1 MPTNF
6 IDQEQKEFERFYKT
20 SLLWIKLRP
29 ILKRVSIGLFLVTDT
44 LLLLFFVWSFLDFG
58 VWDFYTDRAQVG
70 AIVEGSTDLH
80 EISEERAATGITA
93 GEVGVL
99 AHTDDR
105 ADFYA
110 IVSNPNTDWYVSFE
124 YAFSYSGGET
134 EAVQGF
140 LLPGEEEK
148 TLVALGVPVEGTVR
162 TAEIVLSNVEWARV
176 NYHAIAD
183 YTTWQADRLDFE
195 YEEVGYEREVE
206 LVNGTTIARSTFT
219 IVNKGA
225 YAFWEPSFVV
235 VLRRNSN
242 VVGVTSVVIPRLDAG
257 ESREIA
263 VNWFG
268 ISPSAN
274 ETEIEPTIDIFD
286 PSVFMPLEGEAME
299 DVRERVKVRD

>member
-99 AHTDDR
+99 ALTDDR

-110 IVSNPNTDWYVSFE
+110 IVSNPNTDWYVSLD
-124 YAFSYSGGET
+124 YS
-134 EAVQGF
+134 
-140 LLPGEEEK
+140 
-148 TLVALGVPVEGTVR
+148 R
-162 TAEIVLSNVEWARV
+162 
-176 NYHAIAD
+176 
-183 YTTWQADRLDFE
+183 
-195 YEEVGYEREVE
+195 
-206 LVNGTTIARSTFT
+206 
-219 IVNKGA
+219 
-225 YAFWEPSFVV
+225 
-235 VLRRNSN
+235 
-242 VVGVTSVVIPRLDAG
+242 
-257 ESREIA
+257 
-263 VNWFG
+263 
-268 ISPSAN
+268 
-274 ETEIEPTIDIFD
+274 
-286 PSVFMPLEGEAME
+286 
-299 DVRERVKVRD
+299 

>member
-99 AHTDDR
+99 ALTDDR

-162 TAEIVLSNVEWARV
+162 TAEIVLSN
-176 NYHAIAD
+176 
-183 YTTWQADRLDFE
+183 
-195 YEEVGYEREVE
+195 VGYEREVE